1 MRGQN
6 EDGTEDA
13 ADKNQAMELF
23 ARKETILT
31 QISPLI
37 DKIKENESQALTDYL
52 TRTYLKRYL
61 AV

>member
-52 TRTYLKRYL
+52 TRTYLK
-61 AV
+61 